1 MLNTFGTFHEYILA
15 SIYRIS
21 RSVLYHEYPN
31 ILCIIIVYNILINA
45 PTPEPQRHVA
55 RHRHEE
61 DEAARHRHEEDE
73 ACGREKPAG
82 IAEIHFRQS
91 APPFLSLFGIFVV
104 VIYSEIL

>member
-45 PTPEPQRHVA
+45 PT
-55 RHRHEE
+55 
-61 DEAARHRHEEDE
+61 RHEEDE

>member
-61 DEAARHRHEEDE
+61 DEA
-73 ACGREKPAG
+73 CGREKPAG

>member
-1 MLNTFGTFHEYILA
+1 MRPLPN
-15 SIYRIS
+15 
-21 RSVLYHEYPN
+21 RSG
-31 ILCIIIVYNILINA
+31 
-45 PTPEPQRHVA
+45 
-55 RHRHEE
+55 
-61 DEAARHRHEEDE
+61 ARHRHEEDE

>member
-1 MLNTFGTFHEYILA
+1 M
-15 SIYRIS
+15 SITLVVIAN
-21 RSVLYHEYPN
+21 V
-31 ILCIIIVYNILINA
+31 LINA
-45 PTPEPQRHVA
+45 PSPEPQRHDA
-55 RHRHEE
+55 RRRHK
-61 DEAARHRHEEDE
+61 EDE